1 MLSTYPKTL
10 VEARKD
16 SVIWGIGLDK
26 EDPRRWKKQTW
37 QGKNLLGKILTEVRE
52 RLRNDIE
59 NVSPNGNS
67 LEMIGMILERDPVKT
82 I

>member
-1 MLSTYPKTL
+1 M
-10 VEARKD
+10 
-16 SVIWGIGLDK
+16 IWGIGLDE
-26 EDPRRWKKQTW
+26 EDPRRLKKQTW
-37 QGKNLLGKILTEVRE
+37 QGTNLLGKILTEVRE